1 MLVDSHCHLENN
13 QEIEDIIARA
23 NKVGVELILN
33 VGSNLDNIKQHLD
46 ICDRFDGIYT
56 AAGVHPHQALEFEEL
71 RVDDIIDASDNSK
84 VIAIGEAGLDYYY
97 DFAPKEAQIK
107 LFEKNILA
115 AQETGKPLIIHNRE
129 SDDDMINI
137 LQKAYEKKEFKA
149 IIHCYS
155 SSWFLAEKTLEMGF
169 YISASGMITFPRS
182 EDIRNN
188 FKKIP
193 LEKILLETDSPYL
206 APVPR
211 RGQVNEPANV
221 IWTAEKMAEV
231 KNVSFEK
238 ICEITTNNFKRL
250 FSL

>member
-1 MLVDSHCHLENN
+1 
-13 QEIEDIIARA
+13 
-23 NKVGVELILN
+23 
-33 VGSNLDNIKQHLD
+33 
-46 ICDRFDGIYT
+46 
-56 AAGVHPHQALEFEEL
+56 
-71 RVDDIIDASDNSK
+71 
-84 VIAIGEAGLDYYY
+84 
-97 DFAPKEAQIK
+97 
-107 LFEKNILA
+107 
-115 AQETGKPLIIHNRE
+115 
-129 SDDDMINI
+129 
-137 LQKAYEKKEFKA
+137 
-149 IIHCYS
+149 
-155 SSWFLAEKTLEMGF
+155 MGF